1 MRKLKVLVGL
11 LGISVLISGCFL
23 VNKKEEVKV
32 EEPKT
37 EILVEPP
44 KEEKAPEAEKVV
56 FNFESV
62 KAMNK
67 DKFSKKTFASLP
79 SEVLVN
85 SETLEAVEYKLE
97 DSSLVLTFEKG
108 VEKPFSALL
117 IKDGKET
124 SIFNTKAV
132 NDLETEK
139 GTH

>member
-1 MRKLKVLVGL
+1 MKRLKVLVGV
-11 LGISVLISGCFL
+11 LGISILISGCSL

-32 EEPKT
+32 EEPKA
-37 EILVEPP
+37 EILVEAP
-44 KEEKAPEAEKVV
+44 EEKAPEAEKVV

-67 DKFSKKTFASLP
+67 DKFSKETFASLP
-79 SEVLVN
+79 SDVLVN